1 MQAVSF
7 PTHGKRLALVLL
19 LFGGAALSHAADNDA
34 RGFCERVHKDKDGK
48 EAKYFVFIPHA
59 YKGDQAYPLILF
71 LHGGGE
77 SGTDGKAPLRAYLGP
92 AIKKQ
97 EATFPFIVVFPQS
110 QKGTWNASS
119 EDGQRTMDILAEV
132 QKELRVDERR
142 LIVAGGSMGGAGT
155 WSFAIKHPDAWA
167 AIVPICGSGD
177 VKQAGK
183 IKHIPC
189 WCFHGALDKSVN
201 VEGSRRMIDALKA
214 AGGTPKYT
222 EYPEGGHG
230 IGNMVWGTKELLDWL
245 SEQKRPA
252 EAPPGENKKPAGGAT
267 LSPQNPK
274 ASPLIDGLRRGPVSA
289 ASVEFQGIRSAP

>member
-7 PTHGKRLALVLL
+7 PTHGLPLAMALL
-19 LFGGAALSHAADNDA
+19 LFGGAAPSHAADKDE

-48 EAKYFVFIPHA
+48 EAKYFVFIPHD

-97 EATFPFIVVFPQS
+97 ESTFPFLVVFPQS

-119 EDGQRTMDILAEV
+119 EDGQRALAILADV

-155 WSFAIKHPDAWA
+155 WSFAMKHPDVWA

-177 VKQAGK
+177 VKQADK
-183 IKHIPC
+183 IKNIPC
-189 WCFHGALDKSVN
+189 WCFHGAQDKSVN
-201 VEGSRRMIDALKA
+201 VEGSRRMIEALRA

-230 IGNMVWGTKELLDWL
+230 IGNMVWGTRELLSWMR
-245 SEQKRPA
+245 EQKRPA
-252 EAPPGENKKPAGGAT
+252 QAQPGENKKQGGGAS
-267 LSPQNPK
+267 L
-274 ASPLIDGLRRGPVSA
+274 
-289 ASVEFQGIRSAP
+289 SAPSPDAQIDRLLDDDSGWSCIGPANRVFSE